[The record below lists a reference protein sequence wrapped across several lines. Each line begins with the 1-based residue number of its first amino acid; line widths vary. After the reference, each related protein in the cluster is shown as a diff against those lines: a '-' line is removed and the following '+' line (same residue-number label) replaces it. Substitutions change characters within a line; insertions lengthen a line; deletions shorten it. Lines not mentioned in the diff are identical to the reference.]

1 VIVGIL
7 PTRRKSQAKFKDKY
21 ELPFTLLCDVD
32 KDAANA
38 YGVYKEKNMYGK
50 KVMGIVRTTF
60 IIGRRRQDREDFS
73 QGQGA
78 GTRRAGSG
86 GIVEFF
92 YDHQPDVMP
101 EFDMEMAK
109 TRTAIERVPLDKLTW
124 KPHEK
129 SMTLGRLAAHLAE
142 IPGWGALT
150 INQDTFDIAPPGS
163 PPYSP
168 PVFTT
173 TKQFLDLFDKN
184 VNSMRAALAGAT
196 DENLGKPWSLLSG
209 GKNMFTMPG
218 SRCSAT

>member
-1 VIVGIL
+1 MTI
-7 PTRRKSQAKFKDKY
+7 R
-21 ELPFTLLCDVD
+21 EMLL
-32 KDAANA
+32 
-38 YGVYKEKNMYGK
+38 
-50 KVMGIVRTTF
+50 
-60 IIGRRRQDREDFS
+60 
-73 QGQGA
+73 
-78 GTRRAGSG
+78 
-86 GIVEFF
+86 
-92 YDHQPDVMP
+92 P

-209 GKNMFTMPG
+209 GKNVLTMPRVAVLRNLIMNHNIHHRAQLG
-218 SRCSAT
+218 VYFRLTGVSVPSTYGPSADEGTM